1 MGSLHLI
8 GGEKGGVGKSVVA
21 RLVAQYLIDENIP
34 FVGYDTDRSH
44 ATFARFYQDYASP
57 VVLDSYTSV
66 DQIAEGLIA
75 DPTKHAVVDLAAQS
89 LRPLTQWITD
99 SGLVEVLG
107 ESGLGLTYWHVM
119 DDSKDSLATLGT
131 LLKTFGSTVR
141 YVIVLNHGRGSSFA
155 PVLASAEL
163 AEAKSYG
170 AAVLTLPKL
179 HEVSM
184 HKIDVSDA
192 SFWAAVNLSG
202 LGEATLGLLERHRV
216 RVWLKAF
223 GAELD
228 QVLGQKRA

>member
-44 ATFARFYQDYASP
+44 ATFARF
-57 VVLDSYTSV
+57 YTSV